1 MTATVETGLWQ
12 LDAPRSVVAVSHV
25 TMWGMVTVKGV
36 FTGVTGEGESRPD
49 GTVSGAVTLEA
60 ASLDTKHKKRDE
72 HLRSAD
78 FFDVEHYPTLVFAVR
93 DAAFRPNDVV
103 EVEGRLTVRGVS
115 RPQAATVKVAE
126 SNADAVTLT
135 TEFMVDRE
143 QFGMGW
149 NRLGMMR
156 GLTTVTST
164 LRFTRTSA

>member
-1 MTATVETGLWQ
+1 MTAAVETGLWQ
-12 LDAPRSVVAVSHV
+12 LDTTRSVVAVSHV
-25 TMWGMVTVKGV
+25 TMWGMVTVKGE
-36 FTGVTGEGESRPD
+36 FNGLTGGGEVGPD
-49 GTVSGAVTLEA
+49 GTVSGAVTLDA

-78 FFDVEHYPTLVFAVR
+78 FFDVEHHPTLVFAVQNVV
-93 DAAFRPNDVV
+93 FRQNDVV

-115 RPQAATVKVAE
+115 RPQTATVKVTG
-126 SNADAVTLT
+126 SSADAIALT
-135 TEFMVDRE
+135 TEFTVDRD

-164 LRFTRTSA
+164 LRFTRASA

>member
-1 MTATVETGLWQ
+1 MTTAVETGLWQ
-12 LDAPRSVVAVSHV
+12 LDATRSTIAISHA
-25 TMWGMVTVKGV
+25 TMWGMVTVKGT
-36 FTGVTGEGESRPD
+36 FTGVSGEGEVRPD
-49 GTVSGAVTLEA
+49 GTVRGAVTLDA
-60 ASLDTKHKKRDE
+60 ASLDTQHKKRDE

-78 FFDVEHYPTLVFAVR
+78 FFDVENHPTLVFAVR
-93 DAAFRPNDVV
+93 DGVFRRNGVV

-115 RPQAATVKVAE
+115 RPQTVTVQVTD
-126 SNADAVTLT
+126 SSADAVTLT
-135 TEFMVDRE
+135 TEFTVDRD